1 MRVLF
6 SSVNLITFFF
16 FHLVSSHPNEEQVFH
31 FYNEILSHLQ
41 ATLIDIAQNTPSI
54 SSKCRSEL
62 IDAFSAE
69 DKLYLTKLYADS
81 SHNKDDIG
89 SYQKCFNAIYNTD
102 DKTNTRSIM
111 NKIKFIFFH
120 VPESSFCNSYLL
132 GGCLPNVCD
141 KKDYIKLLKYFGS
154 KIEFIDKDCL
164 NTVEAYQTNEKVEIT
179 KQFYIGLIPLFFS
192 LVVVIFDFF
201 PKLPRFLFRCC
212 FKKKK
217 NNASSFQSNGSSDSL
232 HNKSES
238 DLLVNGSSYLDSTFQ
253 DTKMSI
259 SFLKSGKVYDIN
271 GLSRLKRCFKLNS
284 NFGELLASDI
294 SLHESKT
301 NNESGISFTKG
312 FRGICIIL
320 YIFGLTFQ
328 SVYQCPMKAF
338 PEKDFSSVYLSILYF
353 LGRFAP
359 NMLIAL
365 SSFILCYKL
374 LCYLDS
380 EVERI
385 EIKQDEDS
393 LGEIPPIP
401 SNKSKEISKSSPLLS
416 SLDQLDETA
425 PPTSS
430 SNDNLNQLGSY
441 LLLNSISVDSTL
453 YQKIS
458 IKCLI
463 KFITYQ
469 TYKYIMFI
477 SIVIFGKYS
486 YYEINAMTDTQ
497 SPLRD
502 FIKQS
507 FIDKATYLDILG
519 QIFLF
524 HPFIPNLKDND
535 SGRLVFEP
543 FNLIILEITFFIV
556 FSILI
561 FISYKKNWRL
571 DIIVIALFIV
581 QIAAKIGV
589 FHALYIVLSKSIY
602 TTAVPFYPSKD
613 FIQTEWNFLRN
624 NPFYR
629 TGPCLIGIFFG
640 LVNYTVQKS
649 ISLHS
654 TRKYLTLPIKFTKFI
669 SKYQAVKL
677 IIFTFVFLSFFI
689 WSCFS
694 YRVIFYLSTMNSK
707 EIIASIFYTNYFVN
721 VYYLVDIEILVIL
734 TFLAILPYTL
744 IGENPIIYF
753 LCSTYWNILSRPY
766 FSFILLSWALV
777 NNVLYQ
783 TDQRIG
789 VSWNNIVHYS
799 LINLMFGIIICDIV
813 FAMFEMPL
821 KKLNKLILKPRKYRK
836 KSYDDKKMAM

>member
-294 SLHESKT
+294 SMHESKT
-301 NNESGISFTKG
+301 NNESG
-312 FRGICIIL
+312 
-320 YIFGLTFQ
+320 
-328 SVYQCPMKAF
+328 
-338 PEKDFSSVYLSILYF
+338 
-353 LGRFAP
+353 
-359 NMLIAL
+359 
-365 SSFILCYKL
+365 
-374 LCYLDS
+374 
-380 EVERI
+380 RI
-385 EIKQDEDS
+385 
-393 LGEIPPIP
+393 
-401 SNKSKEISKSSPLLS
+401 
-416 SLDQLDETA
+416 
-425 PPTSS
+425 
-430 SNDNLNQLGSY
+430 
-441 LLLNSISVDSTL
+441 
-453 YQKIS
+453 
-458 IKCLI
+458 
-463 KFITYQ
+463 
-469 TYKYIMFI
+469 
-477 SIVIFGKYS
+477 
-486 YYEINAMTDTQ
+486 
-497 SPLRD
+497 
-502 FIKQS
+502 
-507 FIDKATYLDILG
+507 
-519 QIFLF
+519 
-524 HPFIPNLKDND
+524 
-535 SGRLVFEP
+535 
-543 FNLIILEITFFIV
+543 
-556 FSILI
+556 
-561 FISYKKNWRL
+561 
-571 DIIVIALFIV
+571 
-581 QIAAKIGV
+581 
-589 FHALYIVLSKSIY
+589 
-602 TTAVPFYPSKD
+602 
-613 FIQTEWNFLRN
+613 
-624 NPFYR
+624 
-629 TGPCLIGIFFG
+629 
-640 LVNYTVQKS
+640 
-649 ISLHS
+649 
-654 TRKYLTLPIKFTKFI
+654 
-669 SKYQAVKL
+669 
-677 IIFTFVFLSFFI
+677 
-689 WSCFS
+689 
-694 YRVIFYLSTMNSK
+694 
-707 EIIASIFYTNYFVN
+707 
-721 VYYLVDIEILVIL
+721 
-734 TFLAILPYTL
+734 
-744 IGENPIIYF
+744 
-753 LCSTYWNILSRPY
+753 
-766 FSFILLSWALV
+766 
-777 NNVLYQ
+777 
-783 TDQRIG
+783 
-789 VSWNNIVHYS
+789 
-799 LINLMFGIIICDIV
+799 
-813 FAMFEMPL
+813 
-821 KKLNKLILKPRKYRK
+821 
-836 KSYDDKKMAM
+836 